1 MFAFHVLPAPW
12 MFNATLLTAVLAI
25 NCKICQLPNAAA
37 VGTSCRMNVSRLPG
51 FYFPLSMTLYL
62 LGLAFDGALV
72 SFGRHMRF
80 EQDNVPMPPEAHD

>member
-1 MFAFHVLPAPW
+1 
-12 MFNATLLTAVLAI
+12 
-25 NCKICQLPNAAA
+25 
-37 VGTSCRMNVSRLPG
+37 MNVSRLPG